1 MLCCVPLVGV
11 GLGIRLPL
19 VWVGCCL
26 WVGLDEFL
34 WVVVSLRL
42 VLVVMC
48 LGLLVILGGGL
59 CGICSYLLKC
69 WLLVTFDLGVAY
81 LVVCVYGLPGLF
93 SGCLVWLRCWLRL
106 LLCVLV
112 VFFVLSVLVVGCL
125 GVLVFGDLRAF
136 GF

>member
-26 WVGLDEFL
+26 RVGLDEFL

-93 SGCLVWLRCWLRL
+93 SGVWFGYVAGYACCCAFWWFS
-106 LLCVLV
+106 LCFL
-112 VFFVLSVLVVGCL
+112 C
-125 GVLVFGDLRAF
+125 
-136 GF
+136 